1 MKTKFDFV
9 KANYDTVTD
18 DIGRRF
24 SVGDR
29 TKDGEILE
37 FIEHGGNV
45 YAWLDCVSLCEIN
58 SLDDVLPLLT
68 TDDDIQIYKKN
79 DEVYVLREDTTE
91 NLIITLR
98 FTKMLAIDALRL
110 MENGEAMLVIENPL
124 IIKIDFEDEIL

>member
-1 MKTKFDFV
+1 MKTKFEFV

-18 DIGRRF
+18 DDGRRF

-37 FIEHGGNV
+37 FIEHAGNV

-58 SLDDVLPLLT
+58 SLDEVLPLLI
-68 TDDDIQIYKKN
+68 TDDDIQIYKNN

-91 NLIITLR
+91 NLITLR

-110 MENGEAMLVIENPL
+110 MENGEAMLVIENPSIL
-124 IIKIDFEDEIL
+124 RIDFDDEIL